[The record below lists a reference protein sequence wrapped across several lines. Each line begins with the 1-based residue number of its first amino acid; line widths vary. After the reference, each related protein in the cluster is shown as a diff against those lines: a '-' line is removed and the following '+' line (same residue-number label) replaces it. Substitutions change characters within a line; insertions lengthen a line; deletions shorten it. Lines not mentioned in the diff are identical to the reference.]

1 MAVGMLVNESVGGD
15 QSHQDESQEPIYN
28 GN

>member
-1 MAVGMLVNESVGGD
+1 MAVGMLMNESVGGD
-15 QSHQDESQEPIYN
+15 QPHLDESQEPIYN